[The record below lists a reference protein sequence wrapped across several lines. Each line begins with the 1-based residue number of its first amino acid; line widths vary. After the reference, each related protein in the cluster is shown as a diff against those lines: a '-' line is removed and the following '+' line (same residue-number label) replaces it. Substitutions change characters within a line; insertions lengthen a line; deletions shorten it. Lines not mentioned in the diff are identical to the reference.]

1 MRVALWAARPRPGG
15 VDAVLTDGR
24 LLSCASTD
32 ESIASA
38 WNLRPR
44 RVRGKRARRLLGCSV
59 GQAIW
64 ATICLPPAQRRLLGS
79 LAISCS
85 ITYVRVYAG

>member
-1 MRVALWAARPRPGG
+1 MRVALWKARPRTGG

-44 RVRGKRARRLLGCSV
+44 RVRGKRARAVYWGVQWGKPYGRPYVCRPRSG
-59 GQAIW
+59 
-64 ATICLPPAQRRLLGS
+64 GS
-79 LAISCS
+79 
-85 ITYVRVYAG
+85 